1 MNQIVNKFLLAE
13 DKFISEV
20 DLRQPIEHDE
30 SEFKYSAC
38 GQFTKNMERV
48 QTLHVFRKALHKS
61 IKTPSA

>member
-30 SEFKYSAC
+30 SEFKYSALVRLLKTW
-38 GQFTKNMERV
+38 QEYKLSMFLERPYIN
-48 QTLHVFRKALHKS
+48 L
-61 IKTPSA
+61 